1 MHRLRRKRGWVVNTR
16 APVWEPLFE
25 LAPDHIGDFMWMY
38 EVELEDG
45 TRLHA
50 YKHYETRRSLHLDHG
65 GRAFAFIWDE
75 KRAAGEDSLY
85 EEVDPLWLLDL
96 VLAKPDE
103 RASLFRQYISAE
115 FKRIRWAR
123 SATKHRISKRRIRHA
138 LEHCWVL
145 LKEDPPP
152 GQSSAKATR
161 LVFLGD
167 DPTGVVLEI
176 IAVETDHEN
185 LMVIHAMEL
194 RPRYRNT
201 YEEVRRCNK

>member
-1 MHRLRRKRGWVVNTR
+1 MHLLRRKRGQVVDTR
-16 APVWEPLFE
+16 NPIWEPLYE
-25 LAPDHIGDFMWMY
+25 LAPEHIDDFMWMH

-45 TRLHA
+45 TRLHV

-65 GRAFAFIWDE
+65 GRGFAFIWDE
-75 KRAAGEDSLY
+75 DRPADEDSLY

-96 VLAKPDE
+96 VLARPDE

-123 SATKHRISKRRIRHA
+123 SATKHRISRKRIRHA
-138 LEHCWVL
+138 LEHCSVI
-145 LKEDPPP
+145 LKEEPPKCETNA
-152 GQSSAKATR
+152 SATR
-161 LVFLGD
+161 LVFLGED
-167 DPTGVVLEI
+167 AIGTALEV
-176 IAVETDHEN
+176 IAVETAHEN